1 MDYNPH
7 GLRQLETMIMS
18 KKAIRVLHFADTH
31 IGMENYG
38 RVDPETGLNSRVV
51 DYLRRMDDIV
61 VYATQH
67 EADLIIFAGDAFK
80 TRTPNPTYQREFAY
94 RIRELSQ
101 IAPIVMLIGNHDIAP
116 AILRASSIEIY
127 DTLGVPNVWVANE
140 YTTQRISTK
149 NGDVVIGTA
158 PYPMRARILER
169 MKDTAGMSIADT
181 EKELEGE
188 LVRILNDLATEA
200 DQKANGDDIPRLLV
214 GHFTV
219 GGAVVGSERQIMLG
233 RDVSIPKSVLADNG
247 WDYVAL
253 GHIHKHQN
261 LTHGQADKP
270 PVVYSGSIERID
282 FGEEGDEKG
291 FCWIELA
298 RDETEWRF
306 VKLEARQFVTIKADL
321 RQDAMPTETIITK
334 ISQYDLRGAVVRVLL
349 QFKPETEA
357 RFNEKAV
364 FEALKRAGAVFVA
377 AIRKEVES
385 PERQRLGENPEGL
398 TPLELLDRYLEKVK
412 AVSAERR
419 EELIDAAQSIFE
431 EVKNKGGG

>member
-1 MDYNPH
+1 MD
-7 GLRQLETMIMS
+7 

-38 RVDPETGLNSRVV
+38 RIDPETGLNSRVV
-51 DYLRRMDDIV
+51 DYLRRMDDMV
-61 VYATQH
+61 AYATEH
-67 EADLIIFAGDAFK
+67 DVDLIIFAGDAFK

-101 IAPIVMLIGNHDIAP
+101 LAPIVMLIGNHDIAP

-127 DTLGVPNVWVANE
+127 STLGVPNVWVAEE

-149 NGDVVIGTA
+149 NGDVIIGTA
-158 PYPMRARILER
+158 PYPMRARILE
-169 MKDTAGMSIADT
+169 KLKNTAGMSIADT
-181 EKELEGE
+181 EKMLEGA
-188 LVRILNDLATEA
+188 LVDILQGLADEA
-200 DQKANGDDIPRLLV
+200 DSKANGDDIPRLLV

-219 GGAVVGSERQIMLG
+219 GGAMVGSERQIMLG
-233 RDVSIPKSVLADNG
+233 RDVNIPKSVLAVNQ

-261 LTHGQADKP
+261 LTHGQTNVP

-291 FCWIELA
+291 FCWVELA
-298 RDETEWRF
+298 RHETVWRF
-306 VKLEARQFVTIKADL
+306 VPVKARPFVTIKADL
-321 RQDAMPTETIITK
+321 RQDPSPTETIIHK
-334 ISQYDLRGAVVRVLL
+334 INQYDLRGAVVRVLL

-364 FEALKRAGAVFVA
+364 FDALKQAGAVYVA
-377 AIRKEVES
+377 AIRKEVDS
-385 PERQRLGENPEGL
+385 PARQRLGENPEGL

-412 AVSAERR
+412 AVTAERR
-419 EELIDAAQSIFE
+419 EELIDAAQSIFD